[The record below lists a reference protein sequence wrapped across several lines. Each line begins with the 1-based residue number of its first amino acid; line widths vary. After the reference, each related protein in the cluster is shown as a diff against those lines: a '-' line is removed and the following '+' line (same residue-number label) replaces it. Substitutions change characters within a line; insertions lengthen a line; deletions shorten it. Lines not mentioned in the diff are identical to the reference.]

1 MNSGG
6 VRMSGPLMGRVAT
19 APISWGI
26 CEVPGWGEQLPAD
39 RVCDEMAALG
49 FPATELGE
57 HGFLPTD
64 PAEMVAFLNER
75 ELAMIGGF
83 NSLVLHKAA
92 DAEATMAAATATA
105 DLFVSIG
112 ATHFVTAAVTDLDW
126 SPRAPLSDT
135 EWDHLSHMLSALDEM
150 LKGKGLRQVL
160 HPHVGTVVET
170 ADDVQRVLDTS
181 DVDWCLD
188 TGHLSIGGFDPVAFA
203 ESHHDRVGLVHLKDV
218 TNTIADELN
227 AERLSLLEAVQ
238 QNLFPPLGS
247 GDIAIDNVIAAMENA
262 GYDDWYV
269 LEQDVA
275 LTDGVPPVG
284 EGPAL
289 QVAES
294 LAYLE
299 SVEAAHFAA

>member
-1 MNSGG
+1 MENDGAK
-6 VRMSGPLMGRVAT
+6 MSGPLMGRVAT

-39 RVCDEMAALG
+39 RVCNEMAALG

-64 PAEMVAFLNER
+64 PGEMVAFLAER

-83 NSLVLHKAA
+83 NSLVLHKES
-92 DAEATMAAATATA
+92 DAEATLAAATETA
-105 DLFVSIG
+105 ELFVEVG
-112 ATHFVTAAVTDLDW
+112 ASHFVTAAVTDLDW
-126 SPRAPLSDT
+126 SPRVPLTDS
-135 EWDHLSHMLSALDEM
+135 EWAHLSHMLSALEEM

-170 ADDVQRVLDTS
+170 ADDVQQVLDTS
-181 DVDWCLD
+181 DVAWCLD
-188 TGHLSIGGFDPVAFA
+188 TGHLAIGGVDPVAFA
-203 ESHHDRVGLVHLKDV
+203 TEHHDRVGLVHLKDV
-218 TNTIADELN
+218 TNTVADELN
-227 AERLSLLEAVQ
+227 AGRMSLLEAVQ
-238 QNLFPPLGS
+238 QNLFPPLGR
-247 GDIAIDNVIAAMENA
+247 GDLAIDGVIAAMENT

-275 LTDGVPPVG
+275 LTDGVPPAG
-284 EGPAL
+284 QGPAV

-294 LAYLE
+294 LDYLR